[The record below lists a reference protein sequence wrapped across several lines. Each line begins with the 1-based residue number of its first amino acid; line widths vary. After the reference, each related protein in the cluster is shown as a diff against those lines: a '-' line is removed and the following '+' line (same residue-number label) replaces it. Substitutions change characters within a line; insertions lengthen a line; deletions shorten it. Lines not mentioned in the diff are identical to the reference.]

1 MPDLNR
7 RGFLAVTAAAG
18 VVRVL
23 PPIAARVRSR
33 RILTLVYDKALGAM
47 RAVDKVVR

>member
-7 RGFLAVTAAAG
+7 RGFIALTTAAG
-18 VVRVL
+18 LSRGL
-23 PPIAARVRSR
+23 PRLATPKTR

-47 RAVDKVVR
+47 RAVDRLVP